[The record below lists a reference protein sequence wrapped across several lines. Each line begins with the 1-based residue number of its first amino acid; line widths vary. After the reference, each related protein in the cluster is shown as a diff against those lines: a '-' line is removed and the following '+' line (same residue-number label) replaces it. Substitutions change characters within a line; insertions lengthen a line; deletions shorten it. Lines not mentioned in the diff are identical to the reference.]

1 MEIELETTEDR
12 ADAAE
17 TRLANLEEELL
28 TVGNNMKMLEIS
40 EQDALSREE
49 KYDEQIRDISSRLK
63 EVKFLIR
70 LNRKNSNN

>member
-49 KYDEQIRDISSRLK
+49 KYDEQIRDSSSRLK

-70 LNRKNSNN
+70 INRKNSNN